1 MKNDAMPDWVDL
13 TDFNTPIR
21 DVLVGEAVVVLRVQ
35 GSFNWFVVFVPDKLG
50 NRPASYLNLIK
61 YKKVSRTAQSNM
73 RKISTYLLCIV
84 VF

>member
-35 GSFNWFVVFVPDKLG
+35 GGLNWFVVFVPDKLG
-50 NRPASYLNLIK
+50 NRPASYLNLIE
-61 YKKVSRTAQSNM
+61 YKKVSMTARSNM
-73 RKISTYLLCIV
+73 QKIQNKRSQKSD
-84 VF
+84 

>member
-35 GSFNWFVVFVPDKLG
+35 GGLNWFVVFVPDKLG
-50 NRPASYLNLIK
+50 NRPASYLNLIE
-61 YKKVSRTAQSNM
+61 YKKVSMTARSNM
-73 RKISTYLLCIV
+73 QKISTYLLCIV
-84 VF
+84 AC